1 MNTPVL
7 EVREL
12 SKRFG
17 GIKATDRVDLDVHEG
32 EILAVIGPNGAG
44 KTTLIA
50 QLTGMLAPDSGRIL
64 FAGRDITRLPPHAR
78 ARLGMARSFQITS
91 IFHAMSVLDTTLLA
105 VQAHSGH
112 S

>member
-17 GIKATDRVDLDVHEG
+17 GINATDRVDLDVHEG

-50 QLTGMLAPDSGRIL
+50 QLAGMLAPDSGASASPGATLPVCR
-64 FAGRDITRLPPHAR
+64 RTR
-78 ARLGMARSFQITS
+78 
-91 IFHAMSVLDTTLLA
+91 
-105 VQAHSGH
+105 GH
-112 S
+112 GSAWRVRFKSPASSMP

>member
-1 MNTPVL
+1 
-7 EVREL
+7 
-12 SKRFG
+12 
-17 GIKATDRVDLDVHEG
+17 
-32 EILAVIGPNGAG
+32 VIGPNGAG

-78 ARLGMARSFQITS
+78 ARLGMARLFQITS
-91 IFHAMSVLDTTLLA
+91 IFHATSVLDNTLLA